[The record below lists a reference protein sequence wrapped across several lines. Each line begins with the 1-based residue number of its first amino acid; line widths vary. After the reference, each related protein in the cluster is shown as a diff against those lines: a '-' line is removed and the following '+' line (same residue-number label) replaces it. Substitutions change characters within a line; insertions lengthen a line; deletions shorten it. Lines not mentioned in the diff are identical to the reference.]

1 MQAQQDSSC
10 SRLEIHICW
19 KKTINIYTID
29 LKFLISEI
37 FSFWIFFFFVKF
49 LIYEVFSEV
58 IYALTENGIGLLADK
73 IRDTKMIVHI
83 QGQRHRSLSGYKC
96 ACNIEVETS

>member
-1 MQAQQDSSC
+1 M
-10 SRLEIHICW
+10 
-19 KKTINIYTID
+19 
-29 LKFLISEI
+29 
-37 FSFWIFFFFVKF
+37 KF
-49 LIYEVFSEV
+49 LIYEVFSGV
-58 IYALTENGIGLLADK
+58 IYALTENGIGSLLADK